1 MAVQAHAEHTLH
13 IRVLQSSTLE
23 ITLAQFWSSLGEGR
37 VSVDIHFH
45 GIELQQNVLLDG
57 SRLSTKLMV
66 R

>member
-1 MAVQAHAEHTLH
+1 MQAHAEHTLH
-13 IRVLQSSTLE
+13 FRVLQSSTLE

-37 VSVDIHFH
+37 VGVDIYFH

-57 SRLSTKLMV
+57 SRLSTQLMV